1 MNLGP
6 IFLEIR
12 NRTDFESIIMDCE
25 DQKKS
30 CLLRIGHTHFSKLLF
45 YFLFGHAATTVF
57 VRMCN
62 GQIVWLIN
70 SCLNLFFSKSKSC
83 NVEKAIETRRPF
95 NRYRAAKF
103 RIIFAAYRVTLRHA
117 NLFYRYF
124 FHTRENVIGCVMSF
138 LIRWLSFWF
147 VVYLM
152 WSWHFTGTFHEYY
165 ELQCSYRVIS
175 SAGFENTYPMH
186 SAIFENWVETG
197 LNIW

>member
-45 YFLFGHAATTVF
+45 YFLFGHAATTVL

-62 GQIVWLIN
+62 GQIVRLIN

-83 NVEKAIETRRPF
+83 NVEKAIETRRLF
-95 NRYRAAKF
+95 
-103 RIIFAAYRVTLRHA
+103 IFAAYRVTLRHA
-117 NLFYRYF
+117 TLFYRYF
-124 FHTRENVIGCVMSF
+124 FHTRENVIVCVMSF
-138 LIRWLSFWF
+138 SIRCMWYRDILLVHFMNIMNYS
-147 VVYLM
+147 VV
-152 WSWHFTGTFHEYY
+152 
-165 ELQCSYRVIS
+165 RVIS
-175 SAGFENTYPMH
+175 LAGLVSCAFGNFREW
-186 SAIFENWVETG
+186 SENWTEYLVSK
-197 LNIW
+197 